1 MKYAL
6 IDTFLGWLARPILLW
21 NLNDIC
27 TVVLEII
34 VIKTWFSTIKEM
46 LKSRRRR

>member
-1 MKYAL
+1 MEYAL
-6 IDTFLGWLARPILLW
+6 IDIFLGWLARPILLW

-34 VIKTWFSTIKEM
+34 VIKMWFSTIKEM
-46 LKSRRRR
+46 IRGRRRR